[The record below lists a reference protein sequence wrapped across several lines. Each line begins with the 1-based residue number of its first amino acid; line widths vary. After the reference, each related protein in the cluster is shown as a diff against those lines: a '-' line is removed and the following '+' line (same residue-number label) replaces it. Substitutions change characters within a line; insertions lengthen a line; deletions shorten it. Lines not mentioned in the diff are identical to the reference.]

1 MAQINGKT
9 LKQLITSN
17 RFSKTPLKPNDTIN
31 GNSVLNLVLKQE
43 LKIRRIEK
51 DVDLLRS
58 KKDKVEYF
66 DYDER
71 VVKDVSKI
79 VNDLELIFGKYSDK
93 TTPRQASRVVRVGDE
108 KKPGAAKGVVN
119 FRIRKVR
126 RQGKCW

>member
-9 LKQLITSN
+9 LEQLITSN

-43 LKIRRIEK
+43 LKTRRIEK

-79 VNDLELIFGKYSDK
+79 VNDLEIGSPDIK
-93 TTPRQASRVVRVGDE
+93 
-108 KKPGAAKGVVN
+108 
-119 FRIRKVR
+119 
-126 RQGKCW
+126 